1 MNTTVLGC
9 GRWGTFIA
17 DYLDSI
23 GSNTILWGRSGSTHL
38 EQLSS
43 TGKNDYVSLSSSVA
57 ITSSIEKAMTHSDM
71 IFISIDSRGLR
82 SLLETIRKFHRTG
95 NRYILCMKGLE
106 NETGLRL
113 TQVIESVLG
122 NDVQTAVWV
131 GPGHVENFTNN
142 IPSAMIIDSKNSKLT
157 KETADYL
164 TSSLIRFYYG
174 EDIIGTEIGAASKNV
189 VGIAAG
195 ILDGLGQ
202 TSLKGALMARAA
214 REYSRL
220 VEAMGGNA
228 ETVYGLS
235 HLGDYEAT
243 LFSKFSRNRLYGE
256 NFALRKPFNLMAE
269 GVSTVKS
276 LMVLS
281 REYKVELPISETVYS
296 ILYED
301 LDIPDGLDNL
311 FIRPLK
317 HEFKG

>member
-1 MNTTVLGC
+1 MNASVLGC

-23 GSNTILWGRSGSTHL
+23 GTNTVLWGRYGS
-38 EQLSS
+38 ERFNQLST
-43 TGKNDYVSLSSSVA
+43 TGRNEYVSLSSAVRL
-57 ITSSIEKAMTHSDM
+57 TSSIEEAMSHSDM
-71 IFISIDSRGLR
+71 IFISIDSQGLR
-82 SLLETIRKFHRTG
+82 DLAKSLGRFHKEQ

-106 NETGLRL
+106 NKTGLRL
-113 TQVIESVLG
+113 TQVMESELG
-122 NDVQTAVWV
+122 DSINTAVWV
-131 GPGHVENFTNN
+131 GPGHVENFINN
-142 IPSAMIIDSKNSKLT
+142 VPSAMIIDSRDNMLT
-157 KETADYL
+157 HQVADYL
-164 TSSLIRFYYG
+164 TSPLIRFYYG
-174 EDIIGTEIGAASKNV
+174 EDIIGTEIGAAAKNV

-202 TSLKGALMARAA
+202 QSLKGPLMARAA

-220 VEAMGGNA
+220 VEAMGGRP

-256 NFALRKPFNLMAE
+256 YFALRKPYTLMAE

-281 REYKVELPISETVYS
+281 REYKVELPISDTVYS

-311 FIRPLK
+311 FVRPLK

>member
-1 MNTTVLGC
+1 MNTTILGC

-17 DYLDSI
+17 GYLDSL
-23 GSNTILWGRSGSTHL
+23 GSSTMLWGRPGSVHL

-43 TGKNDYVSLSSSVA
+43 AGKNDYVSIPSSVSL
-57 ITSSIEKAMTHSDM
+57 TSSLETAMNHSKTF
-71 IFISIDSRGLR
+71 FISIDSMGLR
-82 SLLETIRKFHRTG
+82 SLAENISKFHRPD

-106 NETGLRL
+106 NKTGLRL
-113 TQVIESVLG
+113 TQIMESVLG
-122 NDVQTAVWV
+122 DDVQTAVWV

-142 IPSAMIIDSKNSKLT
+142 IPSAMIIDSKNKKLT
-157 KETADYL
+157 YEIADYL
-164 TSSLIRFYYG
+164 TSPLIRFYYG

-195 ILDGLGQ
+195 MLDGLGQ

-220 VEAMGGNA
+220 VAAMGGNS

-243 LFSKFSRNRLYGE
+243 LFSKFSRNRCYGE
-256 NFALRKPFNLMAE
+256 NFALRKSYSLMAE

-276 LMVLS
+276 LMALS
-281 REYKVELPISETVYS
+281 RIYKVELPISETVYS

-311 FIRPLK
+311 FVRPLK